1 MKKKDLEKNL
11 DLWIIEQR
19 HDELAKNTLKS
30 YKNGISKFITWL
42 EESGYCDVD
51 ISKDIT
57 IEYKSYLR
65 DISDSVN
72 SANSWITTLN
82 KFFKWLDMPELKI
95 KKIRQQAA
103 FNNED
108 VLTIEDY
115 KRLLRM
121 AKRMNMMQTYYI
133 MLTLAMTGI
142 RIEELKYFTVENL
155 EKYYIKVFNKGKE
168 RVVPVRQDLRR
179 ELKKYCKENKITT
192 GYIFLGKKDGK
203 MPAKSTIW
211 RRMKKIAGMARVK
224 KEYVHAHSFR
234 HLFARVFLNQNSGN
248 YLDLADILGHTDL
261 KTTRKYTTLS
271 NEQKRRKLE
280 NLKF

>member
-11 DLWIIEQR
+11 DLWIIEQK
-19 HDELAKNTLKS
+19 HDELAENTLKS

-42 EESGYCDVD
+42 EDSGYCDVD

-142 RIEELKYFTVENL
+142 RIESLSIL
-155 EKYYIKVFNKGKE
+155 
-168 RVVPVRQDLRR
+168 QS
-179 ELKKYCKENKITT
+179 KIWR
-192 GYIFLGKKDGK
+192 
-203 MPAKSTIW
+203 STIS
-211 RRMKKIAGMARVK
+211 RFSIKEK
-224 KEYVHAHSFR
+224 KELFR
-234 HLFARVFLNQNSGN
+234 FVR
-248 YLDLADILGHTDL
+248 I
-261 KTTRKYTTLS
+261 
-271 NEQKRRKLE
+271 
-280 NLKF
+280 

>member
-1 MKKKDLEKNL
+1 MKKKDLEKYL
-11 DLWIIEQR
+11 DSWILEQKY
-19 HDELAKNTLKS
+19 DELSENTLKT
-30 YKNGISKFITWL
+30 YKNGISKFIQWL
-42 EESGYCDVD
+42 DDSGYSDIN

-57 IEYKSYLR
+57 IEYKLYLR
-65 DISDSVN
+65 EISCSIN
-72 SANSWITTLN
+72 SANAWITTLN
-82 KFFKWLDMPELKI
+82 KFLKWLKLDDLKI
-95 KKIRQQAA
+95 KKIRQQDA

-115 KRLLRM
+115 KRLLRI

-155 EKYYIKVFNKGKE
+155 DKYYIRVFNKGKE
-168 RVVPVRQDLRR
+168 RVVPIRQDLRR
-179 ELKKYCKENKITT
+179 ELKKYCRENKITA
-192 GYIFLGKKDGK
+192 GYVFLGQKEGK

-211 RRMKKIAGMARVK
+211 RRMKKIAGKARVK

-234 HLFARVFLNQNSGN
+234 HLFAQVFLNQNSGN
-248 YLDLADILGHTDL
+248 YLDLADILGHSDL
-261 KTTRKYTTLS
+261 KTTRKYTKLS

>member
-11 DLWIIEQR
+11 DLWIIEQK
-19 HDELAKNTLKS
+19 HDELAENTLKS

-42 EESGYCDVD
+42 EDSGYCDVD

-57 IEYKSYLR
+57 IE
-65 DISDSVN
+65 
-72 SANSWITTLN
+72 
-82 KFFKWLDMPELKI
+82 FKWLDMPEVKI

-168 RVVPVRQDLRR
+168 RVVPVRQDLMR
-179 ELKKYCKENKITT
+179 ELK
-192 GYIFLGKKDGK
+192 
-203 MPAKSTIW
+203 
-211 RRMKKIAGMARVK
+211 
-224 KEYVHAHSFR
+224 
-234 HLFARVFLNQNSGN
+234 
-248 YLDLADILGHTDL
+248 
-261 KTTRKYTTLS
+261 
-271 NEQKRRKLE
+271 
-280 NLKF
+280 